1 MKGEDKSKLVSVF
14 DGSLWE
20 AELVKGLLKDRGI
33 ESAIQNGLLVNNT
46 LPETAIAVTVLVNE
60 GACLCLRPGIDLAPG
75 DWEVEV
81 VTRYRPNSTT
91 LYKEPRKGSLVFRV
105 V

>member
-20 AELVKGLLKDRGI
+20 AELVKGLLNDRGI

-60 GACLCLRPGIDLAPG
+60 ADREAAEAIVRERGDKETPAP
-75 DWEVEV
+75 
-81 VTRYRPNSTT
+81 
-91 LYKEPRKGSLVFRV
+91 
-105 V
+105 

>member
-1 MKGEDKSKLVSVF
+1 M
-14 DGSLWE
+14 
-20 AELVKGLLKDRGI
+20 KDRAAKGI
-33 ESAIQNGLLVNNT
+33 GKKNLAVSLIMLVICY
-46 LPETAIAVTVLVNE
+46 LIAIACMVMMIVVN
-60 GACLCLRPGIDLAPG
+60 APG